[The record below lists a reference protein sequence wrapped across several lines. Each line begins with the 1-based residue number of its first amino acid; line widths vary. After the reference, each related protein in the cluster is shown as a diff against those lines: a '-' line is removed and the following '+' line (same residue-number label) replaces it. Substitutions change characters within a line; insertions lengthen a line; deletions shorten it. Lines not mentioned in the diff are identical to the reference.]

1 MVYLLVM
8 KAVLV
13 YKDDSEHARQVIDFL
28 REFTRRTGKNLETME
43 PETPAGISFCQTYDI
58 VEYPSV
64 VALDSGGQVLN
75 IWKGL
80 PLPQINEVS
89 YYVE

>member
-1 MVYLLVM
+1 M

-13 YKDDSEHARQVIDFL
+13 YKDDSEHARAVIDFM
-28 REFTRRTGKNLETME
+28 REFTRRTGKTLETIE
-43 PETPAGISFCQTYDI
+43 PETPAGVGFCQTYDI
-58 VEYPSV
+58 LEFPSV
-64 VALDSGGQVLN
+64 VALDSGGKVLQV
-75 IWKGL
+75 WKGL